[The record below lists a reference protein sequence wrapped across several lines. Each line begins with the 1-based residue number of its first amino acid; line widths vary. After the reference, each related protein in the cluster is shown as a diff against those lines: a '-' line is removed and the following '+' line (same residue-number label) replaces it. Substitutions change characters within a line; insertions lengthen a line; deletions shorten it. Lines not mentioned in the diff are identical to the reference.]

1 MDQPR
6 LRLPEPNYQRVRSR
20 VSTSLLLSSLPPRS
34 VLIMVQLCT
43 TACMHS
49 LRYELQPYY
58 ECFTSTCQLLKA
70 IHDIFSLIFFSFDGG
85 YVCGPDGKSECL
97 IYIGVAGYCVTPD
110 ASEVDFTLTATLQ
123 PLGDN
128 IFKMPQLDQTVAP
141 QGVNQYQFCVDK
153 SVDVMA
159 QMKTFTSA
167 CDCPSTY
174 ANLEYV
180 ISRTNKKAL
189 ITDRTWKI
197 QRGQTTG
204 IVKLLA
210 SDADTRPGTYYL
222 NVLGTC
228 TSAAECS
235 DKCTCGPCA
244 NLAAS
249 KYGLYIDDS
258 ASLAAHSNSSLSI
271 GSCSV
276 VGIRGGLNGSCA
288 AICPSGIVIASTSSP
303 TDTQP
308 TKTQLLSKGIV
319 AGIVVLILVFLI
331 SIIGSCLYYHR
342 RQLTFCDVSVPLSN
356 LISSHLILTEKE

>member
-1 MDQPR
+1 
-6 LRLPEPNYQRVRSR
+6 
-20 VSTSLLLSSLPPRS
+20 
-34 VLIMVQLCT
+34 
-43 TACMHS
+43 MHS

-58 ECFTSTCQLLKA
+58 EWFTSTCQLLEA
-70 IHDIFSLIFFSFDGG
+70 IHDIFSQFFFRFDGG

-97 IYIGVAGYCVTPD
+97 IYIGVAGYCVTAN

-258 ASLAAHSNSSLSI
+258 ASLAAHSNTSLSI

-276 VGIRGGLNGSCA
+276 EGVISGLNGSCA
-288 AICPSGIVIASTSSP
+288 AFCPAEAVIASTSFP
-303 TDTQP
+303 TSTQP
-308 TKTQLLSKGIV
+308 HRQDTAAIM
-319 AGIVVLILVFLI
+319 AILILVFLI
-331 SIIGSCLYYHR
+331 SIVGGTICYFTK
-342 RQLTFCDVSVPLSN
+342 QLTCCDVSVP
-356 LISSHLILTEKE
+356 SSHLD